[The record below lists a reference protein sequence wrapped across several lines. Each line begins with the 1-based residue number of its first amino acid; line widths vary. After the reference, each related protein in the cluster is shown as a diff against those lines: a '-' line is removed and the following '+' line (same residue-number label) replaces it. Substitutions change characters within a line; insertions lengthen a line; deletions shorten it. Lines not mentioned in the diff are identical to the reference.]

1 MFFVLFRKVTC
12 VYKIITLN
20 FPPLFIP
27 QGEDN
32 LKLQNFT
39 DRILS
44 SFVTGG
50 TFPEL
55 YTYLLNAEEKKTK
68 IVQKCIDI
76 YFPNT

>member
-1 MFFVLFRKVTC
+1 MFFFLFRKVTC
-12 VYKIITLN
+12 VYKIISLN
-20 FPPLFIP
+20 FSPLFIP

-55 YTYLLNAEEKKTK
+55 LYTYMMGLSIGSRK
-68 IVQKCIDI
+68 
-76 YFPNT
+76 

>member
-32 LKLQNFT
+32 LKLQKFT

-44 SFVTGG
+44 SFVTRG

-55 YTYLLNAEEKKTK
+55 LYTLYIHDGPKYRIKKIK
-68 IVQKCIDI
+68 K
-76 YFPNT
+76 